1 MPPLPGAGERRAR
14 SGVRSVTVP
23 DAEREGGAGVPRRE
37 SVGEV
42 RSGVPGDKG
51 EGSIRARAAPGPPMR
66 RAVSFC
72 ATNYET
78 KETLGASLAS
88 IERIGE
94 LAGVPFEIVV
104 ADGPSGAEVRSELL
118 AWKEADPMGHQLTLH
133 ERRNRGYGR
142 RLAFEQSSGEYI
154 VPFDTSIVYTPEIY
168 GPLLR
173 AYVTLRTKRMLFSE
187 VCVFERST
195 IEAVGGWR
203 DLIGGEDV
211 DVQAPVARR
220 FGMIAYPTGDPGS
233 QSASLRA
240 LERQSRYAGRR
251 GLPRLWRL
259 FLTQRDQIVG
269 ANYRVRDL
277 LDFNRT
283 KPPLVRVAARAWFT
297 AAKTAAGLRGLKP
310 RENGSNNYLYVREE
324 TIRSMRDGDRLEL
337 GWSEGP
343 PVRLAL
349 TQDERS
355 YLSLHSTLY
364 RTVAEEH
371 PELFLDKAG

>member
-1 MPPLPGAGERRAR
+1 M
-14 SGVRSVTVP
+14 TVP
-23 DAEREGGAGVPRRE
+23 DVELGAVTGAPRRE
-37 SVGEV
+37 AAETV
-42 RSGVPGDKG
+42 RSAVPRDKA
-51 EGSIRARAAPGPPMR
+51 EGSIRARIEPGPRMR

-78 KETLGASLAS
+78 GETLSASLAS

-94 LAGVPFEIVV
+94 LAGIPFEIVV
-104 ADGPSGAEVRSELL
+104 ADGPSGADVRSELL
-118 AWKEADPMGHQLTLH
+118 AWEEAEPMGRKLILH

-142 RLAFEQSSGEYI
+142 RLAFEGSSGEYV

-173 AYVTLRTKRMLFSE
+173 AYVALRTKRMLFSE
-187 VCVFERST
+187 VCGFERST

-211 DVQAPVARR
+211 DVQAPVTRQ

-240 LERQSRYAGRR
+240 WERQSRYAGRR
-251 GLPRLWRL
+251 GLARLGRL
-259 FLTQRDQIVG
+259 FLTQRDQIIG
-269 ANYRVRDL
+269 ANYHVRDL
-277 LDFNRT
+277 MDFNRT
-283 KPPLVRVAARAWFT
+283 KAPLVRVAARAWFT
-297 AAKTAAGLRGLKP
+297 AAKAAAALRGLRP
-310 RENGSNNYLYVREE
+310 RGNGSNNYLYVREE
-324 TIRSMRDGDRLEL
+324 TIRSMRDGDRAEL

-349 TQDERS
+349 THDERS
-355 YLSLHSTLY
+355 YLWLRSMLY

-371 PELFLDKAG
+371 PELFQDKAR

>member
-1 MPPLPGAGERRAR
+1 M
-14 SGVRSVTVP
+14 TVP
-23 DAEREGGAGVPRRE
+23 DVELGAVTGAPRRE
-37 SVGEV
+37 AAETV
-42 RSGVPGDKG
+42 RSAVPRDKA
-51 EGSIRARAAPGPPMR
+51 EGSIRARIEPGPRMR

-78 KETLGASLAS
+78 GETLSASLAS

-94 LAGVPFEIVV
+94 LAGIPFEIVV
-104 ADGPSGAEVRSELL
+104 ADGPSGADVRSELL
-118 AWKEADPMGHQLTLH
+118 AWKDAEPMGHKLILH

-142 RLAFEQSSGEYI
+142 RLAFEESSGEYV
-154 VPFDTSIVYTPEIY
+154 VPFDTSIDYTPEIY

-173 AYVTLRTKRMLFSE
+173 AYVALRTKRMLFSE

-195 IEAVGGWR
+195 IEVIGGWR

-211 DVQAPVARR
+211 DVQAPVTRR
-220 FGMIAYPTGDPGS
+220 FGIIAYPTGDPGS

-259 FLTQRDQIVG
+259 FLTQRDQIIG
-269 ANYRVRDL
+269 ANYQVRDL
-277 LDFNRT
+277 MDFNRT
-283 KPPLVRVAARAWFT
+283 KAPLVRVAARAWFT